1 MFRKILIF
9 AMFATAAGYCFAA
22 EYLPQVVTSE
32 VFYDQDKYA
41 EPTGY
46 YDQLNGMQLST
57 SETFSAP
64 LQVPAWPLA
73 GTDADVEIMCVGGAC
88 ADRSRDNIRIVSKIG
103 ADLVVENNFSLG
115 TAGNFEGWSGGANL
129 LHGNQIPVGFDDE
142 CAGTEM
148 SLLHREVLEDDG
160 GNVLS
165 VSRSGRKNCGK
176 YGDGYEAF
184 SVRSGM
190 KVNGKKQNTKV
201 VGGDA
206 IVADTVVKSG
216 QKQATAGRGKK
227 TGNAGRGSVTEEPV
241 WEDANRF
248 VTRESSKSN
257 LAAGADANGEGYV
270 AEQSQEYA
278 TIDSDTGELVWEEAG
293 GTDMY
298 QDYIAT
304 ETGVVEPAQEDAV
317 YTETYSDYV
326 AGNSVADDGAWEDT
340 GYVETYDEYAT
351 GEPIADD
358 GAWEDTGYVETY
370 DDYASGEPIA
380 DDEAWEDTG
389 YVETYDD
396 YATGEPIADDGA
408 WEDTGYVETYD
419 EYATGEPIADDGAW
433 EDTGYVETYDE
444 YATGEP
450 VADDGTWEDTGY
462 VDEYAMEDSGED
474 EYLWE
479 DTAYVDDD
487 DSLDDVLF
495 IDREVDNSGDYA
507 VRDRMEVEDLWDGAP
522 LDDQD
527 YDVEMYADAEAS
539 ARLADQVRSWV
550 VASGQ
555 TLREVLQSWCDK
567 EGWDLVWTTAREY
580 PIEASAVFKGRF
592 VDVASALVRNFG
604 RATPVPYA
612 KFYKGNRVLVISTA
626 DE

>member
-9 AMFATAAGYCFAA
+9 AMFATAAGYCFSA

-32 VFYDQDKYA
+32 VFYDQDKYT

-206 IVADTVVKSG
+206 IVADTIVKSG
-216 QKQATAGRGKK
+216 QKQATVGRGKK
-227 TGNAGRGSVTEEPV
+227 SGKAGRGSVTDGPV

-248 VTRESSKSN
+248 VTRESAKSN

-304 ETGVVEPAQEDAV
+304 ETGVVEPAREDAV

-326 AGNSVADDGAWEDT
+326 AGNSVADDGTWEDT
-340 GYVETYDEYAT
+340 GYVETYDEYA
-351 GEPIADD
+351 
-358 GAWEDTGYVETY
+358 
-370 DDYASGEPIA
+370 S
-380 DDEAWEDTG
+380 
-389 YVETYDD
+389 
-396 YATGEPIADDGA
+396 GEPIADDGA

-419 EYATGEPIADDGAW
+419 EYASGEPIADDGAL
-433 EDTGYVETYDE
+433 ED
-444 YATGEP
+444 A
-450 VADDGTWEDTGY
+450 GY

-479 DTAYVDDD
+479 DTAYVDDG

>member
-32 VFYDQDKYA
+32 VFYDQDKYT

-57 SETFSAP
+57 SETFAAP

-216 QKQATAGRGKK
+216 QKQATVGRGKR
-227 TGNAGRGSVTEEPV
+227 TGKAGRGSVTEEPV

-248 VTRESSKSN
+248 VTRESSNSN

-270 AEQSQEYA
+270 AERSQEYA

-304 ETGVVEPAQEDAV
+304 ETGVVEPAREDAV

-351 GEPIADD
+351 GEP
-358 GAWEDTGYVETY
+358 V
-370 DDYASGEPIA
+370 
-380 DDEAWEDTG
+380 
-389 YVETYDD
+389 
-396 YATGEPIADDGA
+396 ADDGA

-450 VADDGTWEDTGY
+450 IADDGTWEDTGY

-479 DTAYVDDD
+479 DTAYVDDG

-522 LDDQD
+522 LDEQD